1 MDILNIYASLHVE
14 CLGIQYANVAGAET
28 VGQTPKLGQDTW
40 LGHIQ
45 RGWYENFAKIDLKLI
60 ENEHNEKLVYIQKET
75 HEELQ
80 KYNADYD
87 NKENNKRTKYWG
99 PINIYYLTFFK
110 IFL

>member
-1 MDILNIYASLHVE
+1 MIDIMYIYASLHVE
-14 CLGIQYANVAGAET
+14 CLGIQYANVAWAQT

-60 ENEHNEKLVYIQKET
+60 ENEHNENLQYIQKET

-87 NKENNKRTKYWG
+87 NKIYNKWSK
-99 PINIYYLTFFK
+99 
-110 IFL
+110 